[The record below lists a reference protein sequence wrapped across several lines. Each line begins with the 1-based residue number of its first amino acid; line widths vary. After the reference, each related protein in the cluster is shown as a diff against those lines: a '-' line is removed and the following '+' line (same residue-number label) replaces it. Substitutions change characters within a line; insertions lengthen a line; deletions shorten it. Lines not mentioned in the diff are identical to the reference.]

1 MTNDPFA
8 GLVISAPEDGDPAGT
23 SYAFTSVTEQ
33 RQITL
38 ANDLS
43 QQPQGLKSAAV
54 MAGIKYPGVLDMS
67 IVALDK
73 PGPAAGI
80 FTRNRSASSSVHI
93 DRAHLANGRGQALV
107 VLSKNANVFTPTDH
121 QDATRICQVVAEKLG
136 ILQDDVMISCTGVIG
151 VSLPMPVVEAGLDK
165 AVAALQAGLH
175 ADVARAIL
183 TTDKGPKTC
192 STAFGPVRLAGMA
205 KGAGMI
211 EPNMATMLVYF
222 FTNLDMPSEKLHA
235 SLARLSDKTFNSISV
250 DSDTSTSDSMIIFS
264 TGEVP
269 YSDALFADF
278 EAALAAMMSKL
289 AREVVYQAEGATK
302 LIEAR
307 VLQAGD
313 VLQARQVA
321 KFIINSPLV
330 KTAVFGNDPNWGRI
344 VMALGKPGQERDTPI
359 NPQGVVI
366 KMGGEVLFAGG
377 AAVPLDLAGL
387 SARLKTLKKVE
398 IEVKLGEGDAE
409 WTAWGC
415 DLSYDYVKTNADYTS

>member
-1 MTNDPFA
+1 MSQDAFA
-8 GLVISAPEDGDPAGT
+8 RITITEPVDGDPANT
-23 SYAFTSVTEQ
+23 SYAFASSVEG

-38 ANDLS
+38 ANDMSL
-43 QQPQGLKSAAV
+43 QPTGLRSSAI
-54 MAGIKYPGVLDMS
+54 MAGIKYPGVYDMS
-67 IVALDK
+67 LVVMDK

-93 DRAHLANGRGQALV
+93 DRAHLADGKGQALV
-107 VLSKNANVFTPTDH
+107 VISKNANVFTPTDH
-121 QDATRICQVVAEKLG
+121 ADAVRVCTLAAENLG
-136 ILQDDVMISCTGVIG
+136 IAPNDVMISCTGVIG
-151 VSLPMPVVEAGLDK
+151 VSLPMPVVEAGVK
-165 AVAALQAGLH
+165 AACDALQPGLLPT
-175 ADVARAIL
+175 VAQAIL

-192 STAFGPVRLAGMA
+192 SAAFGDVRIAGMA

-222 FTNLDMPSEKLHA
+222 FTNLDIPADKLHA
-235 SLARLSDKTFNSISV
+235 SLARLSDATFNSISV

-264 TGEVP
+264 TATVP

-289 AREVVYQAEGATK
+289 SREVVYQAEGATK
-302 LIEAR
+302 LIEAK

-313 VLQARQVA
+313 QLQARQVA

-344 VMALGKPGQERDTPI
+344 VMALGKPGQERDSAIDPK
-359 NPQGVVI
+359 GVII
-366 KMGGEVLFAGG
+366 KMGGATLFSGG

-387 SARLKTLKKVE
+387 SAKLKGLKKVD
-398 IEVKLGEGDAE
+398 IEVTLGEGDHS